1 MSKRKPCDHT
11 LTTNRYGFTYGPVSV
26 VRVLSDDKGILLAL
40 QSKRQ
45 AFHVWVTP
53 TGLIRVRPT
62 KQRIEVDRD

>member
-1 MSKRKPCDHT
+1 MKKRKPCDHA
-11 LTTNRYGFTYGPVSV
+11 LTEDRYGFTYGPVSV
-26 VRVLSDDKGILLAL
+26 VRVLFDDKGILLAL

-62 KQRIEVDRD
+62 KQRIPVNDD

>member
-11 LTTNRYGFTYGPVSV
+11 LIENRFGFTYGPVSV
-26 VRVLSDDKGILLAL
+26 IRVLSDDKGILLAL

-53 TGLIRVRPT
+53 TGLIRIKQT
-62 KQRIEVDRD
+62 KQRIEVDSD